1 MGFSLSEMMLA
12 VLLCMNAMA
21 VLHEK
26 RFLNKSAATS
36 TFSLSLSLFSSG
48 SLVAS
53 CDFRWAVAPLN

>member
-36 TFSLSLSLFSSG
+36 TFSLPLFSSG

>member
-36 TFSLSLSLFSSG
+36 TFSLSLFSSG